1 MPETASAVVSSKH
14 MRMLHRDTSEPLIPK
29 QRGPVSAFVGAVLSS
44 VSQMVAASAP
54 VEEST
59 DPFVLLK
66 AQVPLTSIMVGKHA
80 IGIAELINDHG
91 VTINDFFA
99 NGYTIGDMCDAF
111 PTRMNPQ
118 GGSGLD
124 VLSNLGMHEE
134 HFRRFPQLSQ
144 IGIVRDR
151 LGYVPADMVRRFG
164 YQYANPSAGGW
175 TLSELV
181 SVGLTMPLVIE
192 AGLTHRNQWEEL
204 KQTGTAA
211 ELALFG
217 AAPSLI
223 AALTVA
229 AQQQPQPQQQ
239 TLVPAVQPLQ
249 QQQPVMNV
257 WPVMV
262 PHNQLFS
269 AVQLTVPVQ
278 QQPPPQQQLNVPV
291 HVAEPVIIPPQI
303 LAQATAVQQQQAMN
317 RGPRLVPRRATPAQ

>member
-1 MPETASAVVSSKH
+1 M
-14 MRMLHRDTSEPLIPK
+14 
-29 QRGPVSAFVGAVLSS
+29 FVGAVLSG

-66 AQVPLTSIMVGKHA
+66 AQVPLASIMVGKHA

-91 VTINDFFA
+91 VTINDFFG

-118 GGSGLD
+118 GGLD

-144 IGIVRDR
+144 IGIVKDR
-151 LGYVPADMVRRFG
+151 LGYTPADMVRRFG
-164 YQYANPSAGGW
+164 YQYKSPVTQGGW

-192 AGLTHRNQWEEL
+192 AGMTHRNQWEEL
-204 KQTGTAA
+204 KQTGTPA

-217 AAPSLI
+217 ATPALI
-223 AALTVA
+223 AALAVSAPAPLPPLVQA
-229 AQQQPQPQQQ
+229 ATPTPIPIALHQPQQ
-239 TLVPAVQPLQ
+239 PM
-249 QQQPVMNV
+249 MNV

-262 PHNQLFS
+262 PHSQLLS
-269 AVQLTVPVQ
+269 VAQ
-278 QQPPPQQQLNVPV
+278 QQQQQQLHVPLPPQPPQPL

-303 LAQATAVQQQQAMN
+303 LAQAAAVQQQAMN